1 MDLQSK
7 KQDKKC
13 PILLIWNQLV
23 LGDLPVWLINPSKK
37 CLFDKLSLAVV
48 VAYGVAKNPHIF
60 ITRENQHIQEINIH
74 FDATL
79 KNFGHMVFSENQK
92 KKIYDSTHKK
102 YLVGLDLI
110 IKMPFLK

>member
-1 MDLQSK
+1 MLISEGEMDLQSK

-60 ITRENQHIQEINIH
+60 ITRENQHILVINIH
-74 FDATL
+74 FDGTL
-79 KNFGHMVFSENQK
+79 NWFDTMAFA
-92 KKIYDSTHKK
+92 
-102 YLVGLDLI
+102 
-110 IKMPFLK
+110 